1 MAKGLL
7 KNIYLF
13 EDFSDEEITLMEKVV
28 TKRNVEGGQEIF
40 SQGQKADSLF
50 VISYGSI
57 RLSQEGKGGDTVI
70 RPLATGAHFGE
81 MAMVDDQPR
90 SASASAM
97 EHTELLEISYAGL
110 RALFLEQPAIG
121 AKFYRSLAHYLSGRL
136 RETTEQLGF
145 ARTHFRAG

>member
-13 EDFSDEEITLMEKVV
+13 EDFSDDELSVMDKVV
-28 TKRNVEGGQEIF
+28 TKRNVEVGQDIF
-40 SQGQKADSLF
+40 SQGQQAESLF
-50 VISYGSI
+50 VIAYGSI

-70 RPLATGAHFGE
+70 RPLATGSHFGE

-90 SASASAM
+90 SATATAM

-110 RALFLEQPAIG
+110 RQLFEARPEIG

-136 RETTEQLGF
+136 RDTTEQLGF